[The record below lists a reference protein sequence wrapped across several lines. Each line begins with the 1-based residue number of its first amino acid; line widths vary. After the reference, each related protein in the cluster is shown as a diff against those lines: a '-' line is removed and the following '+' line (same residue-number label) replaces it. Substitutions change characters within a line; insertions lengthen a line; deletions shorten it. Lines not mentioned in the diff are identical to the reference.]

1 MSESLSEWQKLQ
13 QSADR
18 ARLVGDQEQA
28 VVLLQAGH
36 GPTGYTVDGLFGNG
50 TGLR

>member
-18 ARLVGDQEQA
+18 ARLVGDHEQA
-28 VVLLQAGH
+28 VVLYRQALDQPDDTLAGI
-36 GPTGYTVDGLFGNG
+36 FGNG
-50 TGLR
+50 TGLC